1 MTSHVVIDGVP
12 VVVSPAGRRILRDA
26 ATGTVLWGEMHPATR
41 DRLVTTG
48 LIVEMDGRVVGLTSA
63 GREALYQILH
73 E

>member
-1 MTSHVVIDGVP
+1 MTSHVTIDGVR
-12 VVVSPAGRRILRDA
+12 VVVSPAGVRVLRDA

-48 LIVEMDGRVVGLTSA
+48 LIVERPWRTVGLTGA
-63 GREALYQILH
+63 GREALRQILR